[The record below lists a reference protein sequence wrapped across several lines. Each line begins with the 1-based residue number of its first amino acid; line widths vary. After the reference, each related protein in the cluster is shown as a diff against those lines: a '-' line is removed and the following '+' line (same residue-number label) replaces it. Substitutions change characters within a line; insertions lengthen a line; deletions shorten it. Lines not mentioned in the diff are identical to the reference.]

1 MPLCQTSYKRW
12 GTACTPF
19 SPCLRPIQAP
29 SVLHKRGLWKKRDA
43 WEKVTPPWKK
53 VTPPWKKFPTAS
65 IFSFSQ
71 IPPRGLMQ
79 QGDGQAGREQQ
90 MAGETNYDAGGGQPL
105 LRKKYHVVRK
115 KNHVVRK
122 KVYVASVFA
131 APQAPPCG
139 CCWPMMAG
147 RCKPHGRRGPQHSCC
162 GRAISSVYPLHRL

>member
-1 MPLCQTSYKRW
+1 MH
-12 GTACTPF
+12 PF
-19 SPCLRPIQAP
+19 LTLP
-29 SVLHKRGLWKKRDA
+29 SANPGAFRATQEGVMEKRDA

-139 CCWPMMAG
+139 SCWPMMAG
-147 RCKPHGRRGPQHSCC
+147 RCKPHGRRGSQHSCC
-162 GRAISSVYPLHRL
+162 GRAISSVYPLYRL

>member
-1 MPLCQTSYKRW
+1 MHLFLT
-12 GTACTPF
+12 
-19 SPCLRPIQAP
+19 LP
-29 SVLHKRGLWKKRDA
+29 SAHPGAFRATQEGFMEKRDA

-53 VTPPWKKFPTAS
+53 VPTSACEFFLPNS
-65 IFSFSQ
+65 LRGPST
-71 IPPRGLMQ
+71 RGLLRAAAGCGLMQ
-79 QGDGQAGREQQ
+79 QGDGKAGREQQ
-90 MAGETNYDAGGGQPL
+90 MAGETNYDAGDGQPL

-122 KVYVASVFA
+122 KFYVASVFA

>member
-1 MPLCQTSYKRW
+1 MH
-12 GTACTPF
+12 PF
-19 SPCLRPIQAP
+19 LTLP
-29 SVLHKRGLWKKRDA
+29 SANPGAFRATQVRGYGKRDA
-43 WEKVTPPWKK
+43 WKK

-65 IFSFSQ
+65 IFSFSP

-147 RCKPHGRRGPQHSCC
+147 RCKPHGRRHPQHSYC
-162 GRAISSVYPLHRL
+162 GREASSVYPHHRL

>member
-1 MPLCQTSYKRW
+1 MH
-12 GTACTPF
+12 PF
-19 SPCLRPIQAP
+19 LTLP
-29 SVLHKRGLWKKRDA
+29 SANPGAFRATQEGVMEKRDA

-65 IFSFSQ
+65 IFSFSP

-139 CCWPMMAG
+139 CCWPMMDG

>member
-1 MPLCQTSYKRW
+1 MH
-12 GTACTPF
+12 PF
-19 SPCLRPIQAP
+19 LALP
-29 SVLHKRGLWKKRDA
+29 SANPDAIRATQEGLMEKRDA

-53 VTPPWKKFPTAS
+53 ATPPWKKIPTAS
-65 IFSFSQ
+65 IFSFSP

-90 MAGETNYDAGGGQPL
+90 MAAETNYDAGGGQPL

-122 KVYVASVFA
+122 KFYVASVFA

>member
-1 MPLCQTSYKRW
+1 MH
-12 GTACTPF
+12 PF
-19 SPCLRPIQAP
+19 LTLP
-29 SVLHKRGLWKKRDA
+29 SANPGAFRATQEGLMEKRDA

-53 VTPPWKKFPTAS
+53 IPTDS
-65 IFSFSQ
+65 IFSFSP

-79 QGDGQAGREQQ
+79 QGEGQAGREQQ
-90 MAGETNYDAGGGQPL
+90 MAGETNYDAGDGQPL

-147 RCKPHGRRGPQHSCC
+147 RCKPHGRRDPQHSYC
-162 GRAISSVYPLHRL
+162 GREASSVYPSHRL

>member
-1 MPLCQTSYKRW
+1 MH
-12 GTACTPF
+12 PF
-19 SPCLRPIQAP
+19 LTLP
-29 SVLHKRGLWKKRDA
+29 SANPGAFRATQEGLMEKRDA

-53 VTPPWKKFPTAS
+53 VTPPWKKVPTAS
-65 IFSFSQ
+65 IFSFSP

-147 RCKPHGRRGPQHSCC
+147 RCKPHGRRGPPHNCC

>member
-1 MPLCQTSYKRW
+1 MH
-12 GTACTPF
+12 PF
-19 SPCLRPIQAP
+19 LALP
-29 SVLHKRGLWKKRDA
+29 SANPGAFCATQEGLMEKRDA
-43 WEKVTPPWKK
+43 WEKVTPPWEK

-65 IFSFSQ
+65 IFSFSP
-71 IPPRGLMQ
+71 ISPCGLMQ

-131 APQAPPCG
+131 APQAPPYG

-147 RCKPHGRRGPQHSCC
+147 RCKPHGRRGTQHSCC
-162 GRAISSVYPLHRL
+162 GRAISSAYPLHRL

>member
-1 MPLCQTSYKRW
+1 MH
-12 GTACTPF
+12 PF
-19 SPCLRPIQAP
+19 LTLPSANPGAFRATQEGLRE
-29 SVLHKRGLWKKRDA
+29 KRDA

-53 VTPPWKKFPTAS
+53 VPTPWKKVSTAS

-71 IPPRGLMQ
+71 IPPCGLMQ
-79 QGDGQAGREQQ
+79 QGDGKAGREQQ

>member
-29 SVLHKRGLWKKRDA
+29 SVLHKRGLWKNGMRGRKLPRRGR
-43 WEKVTPPWKK
+43 KLPRRGRN
-53 VTPPWKKFPTAS
+53 FPRLLF
-65 IFSFSQ
+65 FSFSQ
-71 IPPRGLMQ
+71 IPPCGLMQ

-122 KVYVASVFA
+122 KFYVASVFA

>member
-1 MPLCQTSYKRW
+1 MH
-12 GTACTPF
+12 PF
-19 SPCLRPIQAP
+19 LTLP
-29 SVLHKRGLWKKRDA
+29 SANPGAFRATQEGLMEKRDA

-53 VTPPWKKFPTAS
+53 VTPLWKKFPTAS

-71 IPPRGLMQ
+71 IPPCGLMQ

-90 MAGETNYDAGGGQPL
+90 MAGETNYDAGSGQPL

-139 CCWPMMAG
+139 SCWPMMAG

>member
-1 MPLCQTSYKRW
+1 MH
-12 GTACTPF
+12 PF
-19 SPCLRPIQAP
+19 LTLP
-29 SVLHKRGLWKKRDA
+29 SANPGAFRATQEGLMEKRDA

-53 VTPPWKKFPTAS
+53 RPTPWKKVSTAS

-71 IPPRGLMQ
+71 IPPCGPSTRGLLRAAAGCGLMQ
-79 QGDGQAGREQQ
+79 QGDGKAGREQQ

-139 CCWPMMAG
+139 RCWPMMAG
-147 RCKPHGRRGPQHSCC
+147 RCKPHGRRDPQHSYC
-162 GRAISSVYPLHRL
+162 GREASSVYPLHRL

>member
-1 MPLCQTSYKRW
+1 MH
-12 GTACTPF
+12 PF
-19 SPCLRPIQAP
+19 LTLP
-29 SVLHKRGLWKKRDA
+29 SANPGAFRATQEGLMEKRDA

-53 VTPPWKKFPTAS
+53 ATPPWKKFPTAS
-65 IFSFSQ
+65 IFSFSP
-71 IPPRGLMQ
+71 IPPCGLMQ

-162 GRAISSVYPLHRL
+162 GREISSVYPLHRL

>member
-1 MPLCQTSYKRW
+1 MHLFL
-12 GTACTPF
+12 A
-19 SPCLRPIQAP
+19 LP
-29 SVLHKRGLWKKRDA
+29 SANPGAFRATQEGLMEKRDA

-53 VTPPWKKFPTAS
+53 VTPPWKKIPTAS

-79 QGDGQAGREQQ
+79 QGDGQAGRGQQ

-122 KVYVASVFA
+122 KFYVASVFA

-147 RCKPHGRRGPQHSCC
+147 RCKPHGRRGPPHSCC

>member
-1 MPLCQTSYKRW
+1 MHSFLT
-12 GTACTPF
+12 
-19 SPCLRPIQAP
+19 LP
-29 SVLHKRGLWKKRDA
+29 SANSGAFRATQEGLMEKRDA

-53 VTPPWKKFPTAS
+53 VTPPWKKVPTAS
-65 IFSFSQ
+65 IFSFSP
-71 IPPRGLMQ
+71 IPPCGLMQ
-79 QGDGQAGREQQ
+79 QGEGQAGREQQ

-139 CCWPMMAG
+139 SCWPMMAG
-147 RCKPHGRRGPQHSCC
+147 RCKPHGWRGPPHSCC

>member
-1 MPLCQTSYKRW
+1 MLRCTSDFYDSFSKLFGLLMDTKCVYLYQYK
-12 GTACTPF
+12 T
-19 SPCLRPIQAP
+19 
-29 SVLHKRGLWKKRDA
+29 
-43 WEKVTPPWKK
+43 
-53 VTPPWKKFPTAS
+53 

-71 IPPRGLMQ
+71 IPSCGLMQ

-147 RCKPHGRRGPQHSCC
+147 RCKPHGRRDPQHSYC
-162 GRAISSVYPLHRL
+162 GREASSVYSLHRL

>member
-1 MPLCQTSYKRW
+1 MH
-12 GTACTPF
+12 PF
-19 SPCLRPIQAP
+19 LTLP
-29 SVLHKRGLWKKRDA
+29 SAHPGAFRATQEGFMEKRDA

-53 VTPPWKKFPTAS
+53 VPTAS
-65 IFSFSQ
+65 IFSFSP

-115 KNHVVRK
+115 KYHVVRKKNHVVRK

-139 CCWPMMAG
+139 CCWPMMDG

-162 GRAISSVYPLHRL
+162 GREISSVYPLHRL

>member
-1 MPLCQTSYKRW
+1 MHLFL
-12 GTACTPF
+12 A
-19 SPCLRPIQAP
+19 LP
-29 SVLHKRGLWKKRDA
+29 SANPGAFRATQEGLMEKRDA
-43 WEKVTPPWKK
+43 WEK

-115 KNHVVRK
+115 KYHVVRK
-122 KVYVASVFA
+122 NFYVATIWSK
-131 APQAPPCG
+131 PSPRQNLLPP
-139 CCWPMMAG
+139 
-147 RCKPHGRRGPQHSCC
+147 R
-162 GRAISSVYPLHRL
+162 

>member
-1 MPLCQTSYKRW
+1 MH
-12 GTACTPF
+12 PF
-19 SPCLRPIQAP
+19 LTLP
-29 SVLHKRGLWKKRDA
+29 SANPGAFRATQEGLMEKRDA
-43 WEKVTPPWKK
+43 WEK

-71 IPPRGLMQ
+71 NPPRGPMQ

-131 APQAPPCG
+131 AP
-139 CCWPMMAG
+139 
-147 RCKPHGRRGPQHSCC
+147 
-162 GRAISSVYPLHRL
+162 